1 MPTTQ
6 EFYAKLQDEM
16 RKLEE
21 NLKGIKHRIVVFSGK
36 GGVGKTMFSINLAYS
51 ILKHNLCEQGRVGLL
66 DADITTPN
74 VPKLL
79 GIKGELRAA
88 KGSDED
94 NNKIMPYEHRGVKIV
109 SSGFMAKDDD
119 AIVWRGPLR
128 SKLINQFLSDVVW
141 NIDYLITDLPPGTG
155 DEVLTIVQSMKPD
168 IAIIITTP
176 QDVSLL
182 DARRAVNMA
191 KKFVNNVF
199 LVENMSYLKCP
210 NCGSEINIFGRGRT
224 RELSDELNINF
235 LGELPLDIKAREAT
249 EQGSIPV
256 LDLKSDF
263 TTRFDDIINKMK
275 KYLEN
280 A

>member
-1 MPTTQ
+1 MKKNLFCILKPGPIV
-6 EFYAKLQDEM
+6 FLV
-16 RKLEE
+16 LLLF
-21 NLKGIKHRIVVFSGK
+21 LKGSVS
-36 GGVGKTMFSINLAYS
+36 AYW
-51 ILKHNLCEQGRVGLL
+51 Q
-66 DADITTPN
+66 
-74 VPKLL
+74 
-79 GIKGELRAA
+79 
-88 KGSDED
+88 
-94 NNKIMPYEHRGVKIV
+94 
-109 SSGFMAKDDD
+109 
-119 AIVWRGPLR
+119 
-128 SKLINQFLSDVVW
+128 QDVRY
-141 NIDYLITDLPPGTG
+141 NIDVKLNTVDQLLVGV
-155 DEVLTIVQSMKPD
+155 EQLTYINNSPD
-168 IAIIITTP
+168 SLSELYIHLYPNAYKNRESIFAKEMEEMGKYGFAFSHNKDRGWIDIDSLFVGQVRLQ

-224 RELSDELNINF
+224 RGLSDELNINF